1 MSGSGS
7 LTFEQ
12 MIAEVDKIKER
23 WLKKEILFINLTK
36 ELEDVISTFRKESN
50 YVRLKGY
57 FENVILLDK
66 NVESSETVIL
76 NVTLALIPLVLSVIN
91 SVVAFT
97 GNRLL
102 TIWSVISSIGLSAGF
117 LVIAISRLKKHAG
130 VYAREKSF
138 YEILIKIL

>member
-7 LTFEQ
+7 LTIEQ

-36 ELEDVISTFRKESN
+36 ELEDVTGTFKKASN
-50 YVRLKGY
+50 YVRLKDY

-130 VYAREKSF
+130 TYAREKSF

>member
-36 ELEDVISTFRKESN
+36 ELEDVTSTFKKASN
-50 YVRLKGY
+50 YVRLKDY

-130 VYAREKSF
+130 TYAREKSF